1 MSLLITLLETTNWS
15 FCENF
20 TQNSE
25 QGYQAK
31 LNALIFTTKTVL
43 QVWVSPGEEG
53 GGDFLPSV
61 HTEVKYST
69 WQWEAVHAHIAL
81 CKRTSHLNVQ
91 CAATFSHERRIRDL
105 TFYWILRHQLQAE
118 WTDIN
123 NWQNLWIFFS
133 EWAGYGNWNCRLTC
147 KKSMLTY
154 FMIKQLNIH
163 IVS

>member
-133 EWAGYGNWNCRLTC
+133 EWAGYGNWNCT
-147 KKSMLTY
+147 
-154 FMIKQLNIH
+154 
-163 IVS
+163 